1 MRPCCCC
8 CCCCCSFFRP
18 RQPECSF
25 SSPPCPGRPGCC
37 ARWLSARQWQEAVP
51 GLRSGQVGSSPGS
64 CRREQPRTAAR
75 HSAVWWPAPG
85 FPSCLPPTH
94 LDIILQT
101 TRYLQGTYLALPT
114 GAARLHNRSTCR
126 RIFIVSS
133 AIEYMTLDRHPKSV
147 SVYEGTG
154 RWLAPGEMKM
164 GTSLD
169 SPLCMRH
176 DDRWRVG
183 SAQSV
188 PLLGFQ
194 ASLLSGAPRPSPRPC
209 SPSMCAVH
217 WLPRPSPPCHA
228 TLTAPSVLL
237 LIIQSRWTL

>member
-1 MRPCCCC
+1 MLAGSLLVCGR
-8 CCCCCSFFRP
+8 
-18 RQPECSF
+18 RQCRVS
-25 SSPPCPGRPGCC
+25 G
-37 ARWLSARQWQEAVP
+37 QV
-51 GLRSGQVGSSPGS
+51 RSGQVLAAADENSLGPQRGTARCGGQPRGFLLASLPPISTSS
-64 CRREQPRTAAR
+64 CRR
-75 HSAVWWPAPG
+75 PG
-85 FPSCLPPTH
+85 T
-94 LDIILQT
+94 
-101 TRYLQGTYLALPT
+101 YQGTYLALPT

-126 RIFIVSS
+126 RTFIVSS
-133 AIEYMTLDRHPKSV
+133 AIKYMTLDRHPKSV

-228 TLTAPSVLL
+228 TSTAPSVLL
-237 LIIQSRWTL
+237 LIQSRWTL